1 MNHLYCYKMTWDTE
15 FAPNPH
21 RGVLTLA
28 TCKPTIRRC
37 ANIGDWVSGWA
48 ARMVHNNDRKAFA
61 FKEGTNL
68 IYLAKITKKIPFDE
82 YWREYPQKRPQILI
96 KDQRVETTKGCGSGC
111 SKVDIKYDVGD
122 NIYEPLS
129 NGEFKQHENSNHGE
143 WDKAHDLSGKF
154 VLICDEFYYF
164 GVNNAIEIEN
174 DVFPFVVP
182 RCKKIALC
190 EAYGLINYIK
200 ERYAM
205 GIINKGL

>member
-21 RGVLTLA
+21 CGVLTLA

-37 ANIGDWVSGWA
+37 AKVGDWISGWA
-48 ARMVHNNDRKAFA
+48 ARTVHNNDRKPFA
-61 FKEGTNL
+61 FKEGANL

-82 YWREYPQKRPQILI
+82 YWREYPQKRPQKLI
-96 KDQRVETTKGCGSGC
+96 QDQRIGATKGCGLGC
-111 SKVDIKYDVGD
+111 SKADIKNDVGD

-164 GVNNAIEIEN
+164 GVNNAIEIKN

-182 RCKKIALC
+182 RCKKIALHD
-190 EAYGLINYIK
+190 ASDLIDYVTGK
-200 ERYAM
+200 YAQ
-205 GIINKGL
+205 GIINR